1 MGKVTFLQVPKQTT
15 VCATRW
21 IRGRQAAGIA
31 LIESE
36 GNSLET
42 VHKESNILELDTIK
56 TIIESMK
63 ENDLAVFKLERGGF
77 KIELEAQRSTAA
89 TAAAPFAALPGGLVG
104 NDPVPVPSTESSI
117 STSGE
122 PANLEEIVSPM
133 VGTFYRASAP
143 GSAPYVQIGQEI
155 NEGTVVCMIE
165 AMKLKNEI
173 KAEVKGTVVEI
184 LIENGMPVQYGQAL
198 MRVQ

>member
-1 MGKVTFLQVPKQTT
+1 M
-15 VCATRW
+15 
-21 IRGRQAAGIA
+21 A
-31 LIESE
+31 LIDAKVI
-36 GNSLET
+36 LEKRW
-42 VHKESNILELDTIK
+42 HKEGSILEINAIK
-56 TIIESMK
+56 TIIESMR

-77 KIELEAQRSTAA
+77 KIELEAQQSPTAA
-89 TAAAPFAALPGGLVG
+89 FAALAGGLVG
-104 NDPVPVPSTESSI
+104 SDPVPLTITESSI

-122 PANLEEIVSPM
+122 PANSEEIVSPM
-133 VGTFYRASAP
+133 VGTFYHASSP
-143 GSAPYVQIGQEI
+143 GSAPYVQIGQGI

-198 MRVQ
+198 MRVRQGV

>member
-1 MGKVTFLQVPKQTT
+1 
-15 VCATRW
+15 
-21 IRGRQAAGIA
+21 
-31 LIESE
+31 
-36 GNSLET
+36 LEI
-42 VHKESNILELDTIK
+42 NTIK
-56 TIIESMK
+56 TIIESMR

-77 KIELEAQRSTAA
+77 KIELEAQRSPTAA
-89 TAAAPFAALPGGLVG
+89 FAAPFAALPGGLVG
-104 NDPVPVPSTESSI
+104 SDPVPLTIAESSI

-133 VGTFYRASAP
+133 VGTFYRASSP

-155 NEGTVVCMIE
+155 KEGTVVCMIE

-173 KAEVKGTVVEI
+173 KAAVKGTVVEI

-198 MRVQ
+198 MRVQEGV

>member
-1 MGKVTFLQVPKQTT
+1 ME
-15 VCATRW
+15 
-21 IRGRQAAGIA
+21 I
-31 LIESE
+31 
-36 GNSLET
+36 N
-42 VHKESNILELDTIK
+42 TIK
-56 TIIESMK
+56 TIIESMR

-77 KIELEAQRSTAA
+77 KIELEAQRSPTAA
-89 TAAAPFAALPGGLVG
+89 FAAPFAALPGGLVG
-104 NDPVPVPSTESSI
+104 SDPVPLTIAESSI

-133 VGTFYRASAP
+133 VGTFYRASSP

-155 NEGTVVCMIE
+155 KEGTVVCMIE

-198 MRVQ
+198 MRVQQGV

>member
-1 MGKVTFLQVPKQTT
+1 M
-15 VCATRW
+15 
-21 IRGRQAAGIA
+21 A
-31 LIESE
+31 LIDAKVI
-36 GNSLET
+36 LEKRW
-42 VHKESNILELDTIK
+42 HKESSILEFNAIK

-77 KIELEAQRSTAA
+77 KIELEAQRSPTAA
-89 TAAAPFAALPGGLVG
+89 SAAPFAALPGGLVG
-104 NDPVPVPSTESSI
+104 SNPVPVTITESSI

-122 PANLEEIVSPM
+122 PTNLEEIVSPM
-133 VGTFYRASAP
+133 VGTFYLASSP